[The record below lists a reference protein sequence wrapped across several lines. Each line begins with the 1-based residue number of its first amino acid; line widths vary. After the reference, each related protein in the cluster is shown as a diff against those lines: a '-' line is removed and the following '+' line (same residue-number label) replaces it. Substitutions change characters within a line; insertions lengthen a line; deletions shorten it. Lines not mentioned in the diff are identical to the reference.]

1 MKFHLIFPKW
11 PKIAEQTPFTLPPL
25 GIITVAASLPD
36 FVQTSVCDENVQPVD
51 FHGDYDAVGISI
63 MLSCQAPRAYEIAA
77 EFRKRGKPV
86 ILGGLHVALRPD
98 EAVLHADSIVIG
110 EAEGLMDQV
119 INDLKDGTL
128 KPSYSMSGFPDITR
142 IPNPRRDLYDKKKNY
157 VYKGWELVDLVQTS
171 RGCRFN
177 CYPCCVPYLGGRR
190 HRMRPIEHVVSDMKS
205 ASDLLFIVDNS
216 LEQNV
221 AWEKEVFRSM
231 EGMGKR
237 WVSHPISP
245 VPEVLDL
252 ARKAG
257 CWYIYHAIYTISDK
271 IRDRIKMYHD
281 YGIGVEGTIL
291 LGMDE
296 HTEDFIKRF
305 VDFLLTIE
313 LDLAEFTV
321 LTPFPGTQVYEQ
333 MKAGG
338 RIIDTDWN
346 HYNAS
351 TVVFQPK
358 QMSPDTLQRLYYDAW
373 DNFYKEESQSVKMSK
388 LFLQIYRDKRKDN
401 PVIAENNR
409 HAQPVRP

>member
-1 MKFHLIFPKW
+1 MKFHLIFPRW
-11 PKIAEQTPFTLPPL
+11 PKLPQQTPFTLPPL

-36 FVQTSVCDENVQPVD
+36 TVEVSVCDENVQPVNFD
-51 FHGDYDAVGISI
+51 KNYDVVGISI
-63 MLSCQAPRAYEIAA
+63 MLSCQAPRAYEIAG
-77 EFRKRGKPV
+77 EFKKRGKTV

-98 EAVLHADSIVIG
+98 EAIGHADSIVIG
-110 EAEGLMDQV
+110 EAEGLLEQV
-119 INDLKDGTL
+119 VRDFQEGRLK
-128 KPSYSMSGFPDITR
+128 KSYSMIGFPDISK
-142 IPNPRRDLYDKKKNY
+142 IPNPRRDLYNKKRDY

-177 CYPCCVPYLGGRR
+177 CYPCCVPYLGGRK
-190 HRMRPIEHVVSDMKS
+190 HRIRPIDQVVSDMES
-205 ASDLLFIVDNS
+205 CSDLLFIVDNS

-231 EGMGKR
+231 AGMGKR

-271 IRDRIKMYHD
+271 IKDRIKMYHD

-305 VDFLLTIE
+305 IDFLLTIE
-313 LDLAEFTV
+313 LDLAEFTI

-333 MKAGG
+333 MKSEG
-338 RIIDTDWN
+338 RIFDTDWN

-351 TVVFQPK
+351 TVVFQPYR
-358 QMSPDTLQRLYYDAW
+358 MTPDALQKLYYDAW
-373 DNFYKEESQSVKMSK
+373 DSFYAAESQSVKMSK
-388 LFLQIYRDKRKDN
+388 LFLQIYKDRRKDSTVSVHDKVSS
-401 PVIAENNR
+401 PLS
-409 HAQPVRP
+409 QS

>member
-11 PKIAEQTPFTLPPL
+11 PKLPEQTPFTLPPL
-25 GIITVAASLPD
+25 GIITVAASLPES
-36 FVQTSVCDENVQPVD
+36 VQASVCDENVQPID
-51 FHGDYDAVGISI
+51 FNGDYDAVGISI
-63 MLSCQAPRAYEIAA
+63 MLSCQAPRAYEVAA

-98 EAVLHADSIVIG
+98 EAIRNADSIVIG
-110 EAEGLMDQV
+110 EAEGILDQV
-119 INDLKDGTL
+119 IKDLQDGTL
-128 KPSYSMSGFPDITR
+128 KKSYAMSGFPDISK
-142 IPNPRRDLYDKKKNY
+142 IPNPRRDLYDKKKHY
-157 VYKGWELVDLVQTS
+157 VYKGWELVDLLQTS

-177 CYPCCVPYLGGRR
+177 CYPCCVPYLGGRM

-205 ASDLLFIVDNS
+205 SSDLLFIVDNS

-221 AWEKEVFRSM
+221 AWEKEVFRAM

-245 VPEVLDL
+245 TPEVLNL

-257 CWYIYHAIYTISDK
+257 CWYVYHAIYTISDK
-271 IRDRIKMYHD
+271 IRDRIKMFHD

-321 LTPFPGTQVYEQ
+321 LTPFPGTQVYDQ
-333 MKAGG
+333 MKSEG
-338 RIIDTDWN
+338 RIFDDDWN

-358 QMSPDTLQRLYYDAW
+358 QMSSDTLQRLYYDAW
-373 DNFYKEESQSVKMSK
+373 NNFYRDESQSVKMSK
-388 LFLQIYRDKRKDN
+388 LFLQIYRDKRNNN
-401 PVIAENNR
+401 PRLGGKNMRSQAVQR
-409 HAQPVRP
+409 

>member
-1 MKFHLIFPKW
+1 
-11 PKIAEQTPFTLPPL
+11 L
-25 GIITVAASLPD
+25 GIITVAASLP
-36 FVQTSVCDENVQPVD
+36 QTVEASVCDENVQPVN
-51 FHGDYDAVGISI
+51 FAGDYDVVGISI
-63 MLSCQAPRAYEIAA
+63 MLSCQAPRAYEIAR
-77 EFRKRGKPV
+77 EFKSRGKTV
-86 ILGGLHVALRPD
+86 ILGGLHVSLRPD
-98 EAVLHADSIVIG
+98 EAIEHADSIVIG
-110 EAEGLMDQV
+110 EVEGLLTQV
-119 INDLKDGTL
+119 LQDLQEGRL
-128 KPSYSMSGFPDITR
+128 KKSYSMTGFPDITK
-142 IPNPRRDLYDKKKNY
+142 IPNPRRDLYNKKRDY

-177 CYPCCVPYLGGRR
+177 CYPCCVPYLGGRQ

-205 ASDLLFIVDNS
+205 SSDLLFIVDNS

-231 EGMGKR
+231 ADMGKR

-245 VPEVLDL
+245 TPEVLNL

-333 MKAGG
+333 MKSEG
-338 RIIDTDWN
+338 RIFDTDWN

-351 TVVFQPK
+351 TVVYQPRLMK
-358 QMSPDTLQRLYYDAW
+358 PETLQKLYFDAW
-373 DNFYKEESQSVKMSK
+373 DSFYADESQSVKMSK
-388 LFLQIYRDKRKDN
+388 LFLQIYRDKRKTS
-401 PVIAENNR
+401 PASPRNR
-409 HAQPVRP
+409 TSSSTASLRGLK